1 MMLKVSVGEYPY
13 FLAWN
18 NFVDTVMW
26 SHDYD
31 GVFNNELAKF
41 NARNIES
48 TEFIEFNTEEDALA
62 FVLKFG

>member
-1 MMLKVSVGEYPY
+1 MFRVSVGKPPY
-13 FLAWN
+13 FVAWN

-26 SHDYD
+26 SPDYN

-41 NARNIES
+41 NARNIEA
-48 TEFIEFNTEEDALA
+48 TEFIDFDAEEDALA